1 MKVAMYY
8 NNNDVR
14 LEEMPLPK
22 VGPGEL
28 LVEVIASGICG
39 SDVMEWYRLKKA
51 PLVLGHE
58 TAGEIVEVGDGVR
71 GYKIGQRVFV
81 SHHVPCN
88 SCRFCQSGN
97 HTACETLHATNYFP
111 GGFSE
116 YIRVPEINV
125 KEGVFLLPDEIS
137 FEEGTFIEPLACV
150 LRGQRIAGLKPQDS
164 LLILGAGISGL
175 LHLVSARAMGAKQVF
190 LTDINKYRLDKAKK
204 LGAAFCFEAQ
214 DDIEGRLRQFNQGNL
229 ADLVIVCTG
238 ALSAFRQSLKLVE
251 RSGTILFFAPTD
263 PDVELPIPVND
274 FWRKGIKIMHSYG
287 ASPEDLAQAIEM
299 LRKKKINVDEL
310 ITHQLS
316 LKETGLGFKLVAEA
330 KECIKVI
337 IKPHN

>member
-1 MKVAMYY
+1 
-8 NNNDVR
+8 
-14 LEEMPLPK
+14 
-22 VGPGEL
+22 
-28 LVEVIASGICG
+28 
-39 SDVMEWYRLKKA
+39 
-51 PLVLGHE
+51 
-58 TAGEIVEVGDGVR
+58 
-71 GYKIGQRVFV
+71 
-81 SHHVPCN
+81 
-88 SCRFCQSGN
+88 
-97 HTACETLHATNYFP
+97 
-111 GGFSE
+111 
-116 YIRVPEINV
+116 
-125 KEGVFLLPDEIS
+125 VFLLPDEIS